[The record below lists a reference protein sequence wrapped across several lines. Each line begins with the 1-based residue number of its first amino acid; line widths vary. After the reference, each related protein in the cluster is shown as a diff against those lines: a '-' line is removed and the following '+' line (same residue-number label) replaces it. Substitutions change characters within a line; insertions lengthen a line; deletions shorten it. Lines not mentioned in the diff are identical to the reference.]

1 MTIEEYKKELTNWK
15 VKHTDFYNEYVH
27 AVKCKRATLTTY
39 MHIYE
44 FAMTQI
50 PSLPEG
56 VEVGACDDLFTIYYN
71 RYGFNKLIGMLT
83 TVWANDKILGIKSLA
98 QREKFKKAIVSWL
111 VIGDLHTC
119 IVNKVYSYP
128 DKANYE
134 ESLRKLLRRIIRNSI
149 IIGLKDKG
157 FWNSQH
163 IRTKLPF
170 SEEALYEILMIDIQT
185 NAPTFSQAIVDVQ
198 IDGNANLDVQL
209 GQEEIATTNPIE
221 RHPLV
226 APSEES
232 IETNEKDS
240 TRPIANPNKRK
251 SNRGRKSSFRNLR
264 EQSLASLIETVIDKK
279 TQIDLE
285 TLSKEILDKIKNC
298 KEDKERAPLVVAL
311 EICGLIPVLSA
322 SGGVKG
328 FCNILFNELG
338 DVVQYRTFVN
348 HYNSYASLRDR
359 VPKEDIIVQEKNLKE
374 IINWK
379 KTFQEILVEAT
390 KSAQN

>member
-1 MTIEEYKKELTNWK
+1 
-15 VKHTDFYNEYVH
+15 
-27 AVKCKRATLTTY
+27 
-39 MHIYE
+39 
-44 FAMTQI
+44 
-50 PSLPEG
+50 
-56 VEVGACDDLFTIYYN
+56 
-71 RYGFNKLIGMLT
+71 MLT

-98 QREKFKKAIVSWL
+98 QRVKFKKAIVSWL

-157 FWNSQH
+157 YWYSQH

-170 SEEALYEILMIDIQT
+170 SEEELYEILMIDIQT

-198 IDGNANLDVQL
+198 TDGNANLDVQL
-209 GQEEIATTNPIE
+209 GQEEITTTNPIE

-240 TRPIANPNKRK
+240 TRPTANPNKRK

-279 TQIDLE
+279 TQMDL
-285 TLSKEILDKIKNC
+285 
-298 KEDKERAPLVVAL
+298 
-311 EICGLIPVLSA
+311 
-322 SGGVKG
+322 
-328 FCNILFNELG
+328 
-338 DVVQYRTFVN
+338 
-348 HYNSYASLRDR
+348 
-359 VPKEDIIVQEKNLKE
+359 
-374 IINWK
+374 
-379 KTFQEILVEAT
+379 
-390 KSAQN
+390 